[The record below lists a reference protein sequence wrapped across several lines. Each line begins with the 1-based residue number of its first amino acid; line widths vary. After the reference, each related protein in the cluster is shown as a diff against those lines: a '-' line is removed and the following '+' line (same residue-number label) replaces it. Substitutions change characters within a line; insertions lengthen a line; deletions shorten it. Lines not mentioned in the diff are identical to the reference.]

1 MLPVFDVLVLC
12 KAVLASIQFALDF
25 LKCLGVLCF
34 ISLYGALSLHDSA
47 HLQVPFSSL
56 T

>member
-1 MLPVFDVLVLC
+1 MLC

-25 LKCLGVLCF
+25 FKSLGALCF
-34 ISLYGALSLHDSA
+34 ISVYGALSLHNSA